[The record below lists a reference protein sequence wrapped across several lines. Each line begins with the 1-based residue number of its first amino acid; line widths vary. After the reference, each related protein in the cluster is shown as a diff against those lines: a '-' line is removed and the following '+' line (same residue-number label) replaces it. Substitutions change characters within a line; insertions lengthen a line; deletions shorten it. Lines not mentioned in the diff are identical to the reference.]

1 LYTDGARTAD
11 SRTRRSI
18 AWSGRAAEAPVD
30 GATEGMT
37 GSLPLLQ
44 ARKQGHFVPRSADLR
59 PLSAYLSLLNLS
71 RETEAG

>member
-1 LYTDGARTAD
+1 
-11 SRTRRSI
+11 
-18 AWSGRAAEAPVD
+18 
-30 GATEGMT
+30 
-37 GSLPLLQ
+37 LQ